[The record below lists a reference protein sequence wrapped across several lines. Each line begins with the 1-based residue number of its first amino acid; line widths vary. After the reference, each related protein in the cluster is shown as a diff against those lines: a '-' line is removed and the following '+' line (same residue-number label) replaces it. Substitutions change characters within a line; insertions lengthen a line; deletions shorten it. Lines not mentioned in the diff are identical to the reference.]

1 MTQILQFTLQPRLDR
16 PLSRTEIARLFLAFG
31 ETAELALGQRT
42 GRYLSQTLR
51 AIEASTDLDLS
62 ELIEVVDGAFHEEK
76 GLTSQQIAEEIG
88 WNPARVDTR
97 LAAIGLQYRQD
108 GQWRATRF
116 GKSLVLAQDD
126 QAIRWRPAILT
137 YFMEVV

>member
-42 GRYLSQTLR
+42 GAYLSQTLR

-62 ELIEVVDGAFHEEK
+62 ELIEVVDGAFQEEK

-88 WNPARVDTR
+88 WNPARVDAR

-116 GKSLVLAQDD
+116 GKPLVLAQDD

-137 YFMEVV
+137 FFMEVV